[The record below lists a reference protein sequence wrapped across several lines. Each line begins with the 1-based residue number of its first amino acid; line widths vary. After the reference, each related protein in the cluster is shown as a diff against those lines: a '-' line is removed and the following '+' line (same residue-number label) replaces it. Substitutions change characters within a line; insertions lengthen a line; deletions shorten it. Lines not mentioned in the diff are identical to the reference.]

1 MSYKYKSK
9 HVNFDC
15 SKIDDSLLEDPE
27 EAGRTEEFGRTE
39 EEKGTTAGMANEN
52 N

>member
-15 SKIDDSLLEDPE
+15 SKIDDSLLEDTE
-27 EAGRTEEFGRTE
+27 EAGRTEEERGNA
-39 EEKGTTAGMANEN
+39 AGMVNEN